1 MPRNFGAFFIIKYTK
16 QTTYNNTTPI
26 MSDAIKHECGIA
38 LLRLKKPLEFYKE
51 KYGTAFYGIQ
61 KMYLLMEKQHNRG
74 QDGAGFASIKFDV
87 EPGERYISRVRSNK
101 AQPIQ
106 DIFAQINDRINEELE
121 HHPEYQ
127 DNVQLQKDHIPY
139 IGELFLGHVRYGTFG
154 KNSLESVHPFL
165 RQNNWMHRNLIVAG
179 NFNMTNVTELFNSLV
194 ELGQHPKEMADTVT
208 VMEKIG
214 HFLDDE
220 VTDLYQECK
229 NNGLSKRE
237 ASPVI
242 AEKLDIAKILK
253 RASKGWDGGYAMA
266 GLLGHGDSFVFRD
279 PAGIRPAYFY
289 EDDEIVVVASE
300 RPVIQTSFNVPF
312 EKVQELQPGHAL
324 IIKKNGTVSQQE
336 IITPTVKKACSF
348 ERIYFSRG
356 SDAEIYQERKQ
367 LGKLILPAVL
377 ESIDNDTD
385 NTVFSFIPNTAETSF
400 YGMVEAAND
409 FLNQRKNQF
418 ILDNRKTL
426 TKEKLEEILSV
437 KIRTEK
443 IAIKD
448 AKLRT
453 FITEDSSRDDLVAH
467 VYDVTYGVI
476 KPTDNLVIID
486 DSIVRG
492 TTLKKSI
499 LKMMDRLNPK
509 RIVVVSS
516 APQIRYP
523 DCYGIDMAK
532 LEGLIA
538 FQAAI
543 ELLKERNLYK
553 IVDDVYKKCKS
564 QEKLKDADVVNY
576 VNEIYAPFSDSEISN
591 KIAALLH
598 PGDINAEVKIIFQT
612 VDNLHIACP
621 KNLGDWYFTGDYP
634 TAGGNRVVNKAFM
647 NFYEGKDARAY

>member
-1 MPRNFGAFFIIKYTK
+1 
-16 QTTYNNTTPI
+16 
-26 MSDAIKHECGIA
+26 MSDAIQHECGIA

-51 KYGTAFYGIQ
+51 KYGTAFYGVQ

-74 QDGAGFASIKFDV
+74 QDGAGLASIKLDV
-87 EPGERYISRVRSNK
+87 NPGERYISRIRSNDP
-101 AQPIQ
+101 QPIK
-106 DIFAQINDRINEELE
+106 DIFAQINDRISRELE
-121 HHPEYQ
+121 EHPEYQ
-127 DNVQLQKDHIPY
+127 NNVALQKQNIPY
-139 IGELFLGHVRYGTFG
+139 LGEVFLGHVRYGTFG
-154 KNSLESVHPFL
+154 KNSIESVHPFL

-179 NFNMTNVTELFNSLV
+179 NFNMTNVKELFQNLID
-194 ELGQHPKEMADTVT
+194 LGQHPKQMADTVT

-220 VTDLYQECK
+220 VTELYKQCK
-229 NNGLSKRE
+229 LEGFSKQE

-242 AEKLDIAKILK
+242 GERLNVQRILE
-253 RASKGWDGGYAMA
+253 RASRNFDGGYAMA
-266 GLLGHGDSFVFRD
+266 GLFGHGDSFVLRD

-300 RPVIQTSFNVPF
+300 RPVIQTVFNVPF
-312 EKVQELQPGHAL
+312 EKVQELTPGSAI
-324 IIKKNGTVSQQE
+324 IIKKNGNVSIQE
-336 IITPTVKKACSF
+336 VRTPLIKKACSF

-356 SDAEIYQERKQ
+356 SDAEIYRERKE
-367 LGKLILPAVL
+367 LGKLIFPSVL
-377 ESIDNDTD
+377 KAIDNDTD

-400 YGMVEAAND
+400 YGMSEAAQD
-409 FLNQRKNQF
+409 FLNQRKAKMIIEQK
-418 ILDNRKTL
+418 DTL
-426 TKEKLEEILSV
+426 TEDTLKELLSV

-467 VYDVTYGVI
+467 VYDVTYGVV

-492 TTLKKSI
+492 TTLKQSI
-499 LKMMDRLNPK
+499 IKMMDRLHPK
-509 RIVVVSS
+509 KIVVVSS

-532 LEGLIA
+532 LEGLVA
-538 FQAAI
+538 FRAALD
-543 ELLKERNLYK
+543 LLKERNLYH
-553 IVDDVYKKCKS
+553 IVEEVYQKS
-564 QEKLKDADVVNY
+564 KAQEDFSDADVVNY
-576 VNEIYAPFSDSEISN
+576 VKEIYAPFTDQEISD
-591 KIAALLH
+591 KIAEMLT
-598 PGDINAEVKIIFQT
+598 PEDTKAEVKIIYQT
-612 VDNLHIACP
+612 VEDLHIACP

-634 TAGGNRVVNKAFM
+634 TDGGNRVVNRAFM

>member
-1 MPRNFGAFFIIKYTK
+1 
-16 QTTYNNTTPI
+16 

-38 LLRLKKPLEFYKE
+38 LLRLKKPLAFYKE
-51 KYGTAFYGIQ
+51 KYGSAFYGIQ

-101 AQPIQ
+101 SQPIQ
-106 DIFAQINDRINEELE
+106 DIFAQINERINEELE
-121 HHPEYQ
+121 QHPEYQ
-127 DNVQLQKDHIPY
+127 DNVALQKENLPY

-154 KNSLESVHPFL
+154 KNSIESVHPFL

-194 ELGQHPKEMADTVT
+194 ELGQHPKELADTVT

-289 EDDEIVVVASE
+289 EDEEIVVVASE
-300 RPVIQTSFNVPF
+300 RPVIQTTFNVPF
-312 EKVQELQPGHAL
+312 DKVHELQPGNAL
-324 IIKKNGTVSQQE
+324 IIKKSGSVSQQE
-336 IITPTVKKACSF
+336 IITPSIKKACSF

-356 SDAEIYQERKQ
+356 SDAEIYQERKE

-377 ESIDNDTD
+377 EAIDNDTD

-400 YGMVEAAND
+400 YGMIEAAND

-509 RIVVVSS
+509 LIVVVSS

-543 ELLKERNLYK
+543 ELLKERNQYD
-553 IVDDVYKKCKS
+553 IVEAVYKKCKA
-564 QEKLKDADVVNY
+564 QEKLKDAEVVNF
-576 VNEIYAPFSDSEISN
+576 VTEIYAPFTDTEISD
-591 KIAALLH
+591 KIAQLLH
-598 PGDINAEVKIIFQT
+598 PKDINAEVKIIFQT
-612 VDNLHIACP
+612 VANLHQACP

-634 TAGGNRVVNKAFM
+634 TPGGNRVVNRAFM

>member
-1 MPRNFGAFFIIKYTK
+1 
-16 QTTYNNTTPI
+16 

-38 LLRLKKPLEFYKE
+38 LLRLKKPLDFYKE
-51 KYGTAFYGIQ
+51 KYGSAFYGIQ

-87 EPGERYISRVRSNK
+87 DPGERYISRVRSNK

-106 DIFAQINDRINEELE
+106 DIFAQINERINEELE
-121 HHPEYQ
+121 NHPEYQ

-154 KNSLESVHPFL
+154 KNSIESVHPFL

-179 NFNMTNVTELFNSLV
+179 NFNMTNVTELFNSLI

-300 RPVIQTSFNVPF
+300 RPVIQTTFNVPF
-312 EKVQELQPGHAL
+312 EKVQELQPGNAL
-324 IIKKNGTVSQQE
+324 IIKKNGNVSEQE

-356 SDAEIYQERKQ
+356 SDAEIYQERKE

-377 ESIDNDTD
+377 DAIDNDTD

-532 LEGLIA
+532 LEGLVA

-543 ELLKERNLYK
+543 ELLKERNQYHV
-553 IVDDVYKKCKS
+553 VDEVYKKCKS
-564 QEKLKDADVVNY
+564 QEKLKDADVVNF
-576 VNEIYAPFSDSEISN
+576 VNEIYAPFSDTEISN
-591 KIAALLH
+591 KIAELLH
-598 PGDINAEVKIIFQT
+598 PGDIKAEVKIIFQT
-612 VDNLHIACP
+612 VDDLHIACP

-634 TAGGNRVVNKAFM
+634 TPGGNRVVNKAFM

>member
-1 MPRNFGAFFIIKYTK
+1 
-16 QTTYNNTTPI
+16 
-26 MSDAIKHECGIA
+26 MSDALKHECGIA

-51 KYGTAFYGIQ
+51 KYGSAFYGVQ

-87 EPGERYISRVRSNK
+87 EPGERYISRVRSNDP
-101 AQPIQ
+101 QPIQ
-106 DIFAQINDRINEELE
+106 DVFAQINARINDELSN
-121 HHPEYQ
+121 HPEYAES
-127 DNVQLQKDHIPY
+127 VALQKKNIPY

-154 KNSLESVHPFL
+154 KNSIESVHPFL

-179 NFNMTNVTELFNSLV
+179 NFNMTNVKELFDSLV

-220 VTDLYQECK
+220 VTGLYQDCK
-229 NNGLSKRE
+229 NEGYSKRD
-237 ASPVI
+237 ASPII
-242 AEKLDIAKILK
+242 AERLDVAKILR

-266 GLLGHGDSFVFRD
+266 GLFGHGDAFVFRD

-289 EDDEIVVVASE
+289 EDDEITVVASE
-300 RPVIQTSFNVPF
+300 RPVIQTVFNVSF
-312 EKVQELQPGHAL
+312 DKVQELDPGHAL
-324 IIKKNGTVSQQE
+324 IIKKNGKVSKEE
-336 IITPTVKKACSF
+336 IIAPVEKKACSF

-356 SDAEIYQERKQ
+356 SDAEIYQERKD

-377 ESIDNDTD
+377 EAIDQDTD
-385 NTVFSFIPNTAETSF
+385 NTVFSYIPNTAETSF
-400 YGMVEAAND
+400 YGMVEAAQD
-409 FLNQRKNQF
+409 FLNQRKNNY
-418 ILDNRKTL
+418 ILENRNTL
-426 TKEKLEEILSV
+426 TKETLQQLLAV

-443 IAIKD
+443 VAIKD

-476 KPTDNLVIID
+476 KQEDNLVIID

-509 RIVVVSS
+509 KIVIVSS

-532 LEGLIA
+532 LEGLVA
-538 FQAAI
+538 FQAAL
-543 ELLKERNLYK
+543 ELLKERNLYH
-553 IVDDVYKKCKS
+553 IVDEVYAKCKA
-564 QEKLKDADVVNY
+564 QENFKDIDVINY
-576 VNEIYAPFSDSEISN
+576 VNEIYAPFQPEEISD
-591 KIAALLH
+591 KIAQMLSSE
-598 PGDINAEVKIIFQT
+598 GIKAEVKIIFQS
-612 VDNLHIACP
+612 VENLHVACP
-621 KNLGDWYFTGDYP
+621 KNLGDWYFTGNYP
-634 TAGGNRVVNKAFM
+634 TPGGNRVVNRAFM
-647 NFYEGKDARAY
+647 NFYEGKDSRAY

>member
-1 MPRNFGAFFIIKYTK
+1 
-16 QTTYNNTTPI
+16 

-74 QDGAGFASIKFDV
+74 QDGAGFASIKLDV
-87 EPGERYISRVRSNK
+87 APGERYISRVRSNQ
-101 AQPIQ
+101 AQAIQ
-106 DIFAQINDRINEELE
+106 DVFAQINERINDELTS
-121 HHPEYQ
+121 HPEYQ
-127 DNVQLQKDHIPY
+127 ENVSKQKANIPY

-154 KNSLESVHPFL
+154 KNSIESVHPFL
-165 RQNNWMHRNLIVAG
+165 RQNNWMHRNLILAG

-266 GLLGHGDSFVFRD
+266 GLLGHGDAFVFRD

-324 IIKKNGTVSQQE
+324 IVKKNGNVSQHE
-336 IITPTVKKACSF
+336 IIIPTVKKACSF

-356 SDAEIYQERKQ
+356 SDAEIYQERKK

-377 ESIDNDTD
+377 EAIENDTD

-400 YGMVEAAND
+400 YGMVEEAND

-418 ILDNRKTL
+418 ILNNRKTL

-543 ELLKERNLYK
+543 ELLKDNNKYH
-553 IVDDVYKKCKS
+553 IVDEVYKKCKS
-564 QEKLKDADVVNY
+564 QENLKDAEVINFVTD
-576 VNEIYAPFSDSEISN
+576 IYSLFSDTEISN
-591 KIAALLH
+591 KIAELLH
-598 PGDINAEVKIIFQT
+598 PEEINAEVKIIFQT
-612 VDNLHIACP
+612 VENLHIACP

-634 TAGGNRVVNKAFM
+634 TPGGNRVVNKAFM